1 MKKLWFG
8 LLLLASVTANAA
20 VKIDQAWARATAP
33 GQAVGGVFLKIT
45 SDKPAVL
52 KAASCDCAAE
62 VQIHESYLENGIA
75 RMKQR
80 QNVVLP
86 AGKAVEFKPGGLHI
100 MLFDLKLPL
109 KEGKQLVV
117 DLTVETA
124 GKIEKIPVAVA
135 IQPMGATSAPADHHH
150 HD

>member
-1 MKKLWFG
+1 MKKQWFG
-8 LLLLASVTANAA
+8 LLLLTSITANAG
-20 VKIDQAWARATAP
+20 VKVDQAWSRATAP
-33 GQAVGGVFLKIT
+33 GQSVGGVFFKIT

-62 VQIHESYLENGIA
+62 VQIHESYQENGIA

-80 QNVVLP
+80 QTIALP

-124 GKIEKIPVAVA
+124 GKTEKIPVAVA
-135 IQPMGATSAPADHHH
+135 IQSMGASAPADHHH